1 MSKALNK
8 CSVAFETI
16 AIEEIKHRKQY
27 TVQVNIGGV
36 SFETAVNY
44 SIKSAEQLVA
54 EKAFKRIEEEQG
66 REKIYEIN
74 KESDE

>member
-1 MSKALNK
+1 
-8 CSVAFETI
+8 
-16 AIEEIKHRKQY
+16 
-27 TVQVNIGGV
+27 VNIGGV